1 MKKITVLLMAVVVGI
16 SLAACQ
22 DDDEGS
28 KGVFYT
34 VSDGEQ
40 TAYLFGSIHVGTEDF
55 YPLHNSVDQAYEA
68 ADKLA
73 VEADPSEVGPIGMM
87 ELIEEVGVYADGETI
102 QDYISD
108 DMYADLEAQLQQLG
122 IPMSE
127 FERYKMWF
135 VAVSLELF
143 PLLEMGYSA
152 ELGIDQYF
160 LDQAEEDGKDVVEL
174 ESMEFQ
180 MNFMNQLSEDDQMDY
195 LQSVLDNLQ
204 NMDEYEA
211 EIEEMFDTW
220 MTGDI
225 DTFAAFRDEAEESDP
240 AQWLTVERDKGM
252 AEKIEEF
259 LQEDE
264 TYFVVVGALHLV
276 GEQSIPDL
284 LESKGYTVEEGW

>member
-55 YPLHNSVDQAYEA
+55 YPLHNSVEQAYEA

-73 VEADPSEVGPIGMM
+73 VEADPSEVGPVGMM
-87 ELIEEVGVYADGETI
+87 KLIEEVGVYADGETI

-135 VAVSLELF
+135 VAMSLELF

-180 MNFMNQLSEDDQMDY
+180 MNFMDQLSEDDQVDY
-195 LQSVLDNLQ
+195 LQTVLENLN

-211 EIEEMFDTW
+211 NMEEMVDTW

-225 DTFAAFRDEAEESDP
+225 DTFAALRDEATRAHQVLRGAAGRDRGARAGDP
-240 AQWLTVERDKGM
+240 RRGLGDARRAGRGPAGRGDLGPWP
-252 AEKIEEF
+252 
-259 LQEDE
+259 
-264 TYFVVVGALHLV
+264 GA
-276 GEQSIPDL
+276 DL
-284 LESKGYTVEEGW
+284 C